1 MHIIAHF
8 KTVNR
13 HRRLVRKNCFR
24 LGLYWQGLSHDLSK
38 YYPIEF
44 LVGAR
49 YFQGDHSP
57 NDEQRRQEGYSVA
70 WLHHKGRNR
79 HHFEYWTDYVR
90 GQGIQPV
97 EMPVKYVAE
106 MICDRI
112 AASRVYRGDAYTDA
126 DPYAFF
132 LRSQDHVRLHPQT
145 HALLEELLLMLRDKG
160 ELETM
165 AHIRK
170 HLL

>member
-1 MHIIAHF
+1 MHFFAHL

-13 HRRLVRKNCFR
+13 HRRLVSKNCFR
-24 LGLYWQGLSHDLSK
+24 LGLYWQGLTHDLSK
-38 YYPIEF
+38 YSPIEF
-44 LVGAR
+44 MVGAH

-57 NDEQRRQEGYSVA
+57 NDEQRRREGYSEA

-79 HHFEYWTDYVR
+79 HHFEYWTDYVKNK
-90 GQGIQPV
+90 GIQPV

-112 AASRVYRGDAYTDA
+112 AASRVYRGEAYSDG

-132 LRSQDHVRLHPQT
+132 IRAKDHALMHENT
-145 HALLEELLLMLRDKG
+145 FALLEELLIMLRDKG
-160 ELETM
+160 ETETLNY
-165 AHIRK
+165 IRK